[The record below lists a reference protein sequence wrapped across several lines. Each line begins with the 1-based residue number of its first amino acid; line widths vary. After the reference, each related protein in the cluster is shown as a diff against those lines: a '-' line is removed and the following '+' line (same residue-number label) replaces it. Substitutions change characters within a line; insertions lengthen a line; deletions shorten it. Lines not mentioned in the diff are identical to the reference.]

1 MCNQIIINDILSPFF
16 INLISSLS
24 ENAKILFVALFIGPN
39 GFCLLNVNFYQSEVY
54 TLFKENGFLHLFA
67 ISGSNLILLSMFLEK
82 ALKPLKVFIRTGW
95 VRIAL
100 LILYVTFMVGLDVI
114 PAARALLT
122 EFVSFILK
130 SFGLKTEYKY
140 ITILLFLMFLIIRVG
155 NIINMSFM
163 LTFGILLVSLV
174 SVELFLK
181 IKGLNIKNDSFISKY
196 FYESIFTLF
205 YPLLIIKGIN
215 LSFSQIF
222 FSLIIKE
229 ILDVL
234 AVLNYLL
241 IFTFTLL
248 RDVLSPV
255 INLLVEF
262 LLNVLKTINLNLL
275 KLEYSN
281 YLFVFSV
288 VAIVILLLAS
298 VRKFVRES
306 YLDKYVPVAQLDR
319 ARHS

>member
-1 MCNQIIINDILSPFF
+1 
-16 INLISSLS
+16 
-24 ENAKILFVALFIGPN
+24 
-39 GFCLLNVNFYQSEVY
+39 
-54 TLFKENGFLHLFA
+54 
-67 ISGSNLILLSMFLEK
+67 MFLEK